1 MGCPILPRPAR
12 AVGDRVTSKAIRR
25 RLRAREPSVASRSN
39 ATGAST
45 SEAKGLETKEEVR
58 QDRIKK
64 KALTGEQ
71 LTRYLA
77 ELPAVGPRLVGPS
90 LLPARTGLRV
100 NEALVRRVSDV
111 NLDAR
116 CTSNLTGARSRR
128 ILDDLRG
135 YGASE
140 VAA

>member
-77 ELPAVGPRLVGPS
+77 ELPAVGPRLLGPS

-100 NEALVRRVSDV
+100 TERLPRRLSAVI
-111 NLDAR
+111 
-116 CTSNLTGARSRR
+116 LTPPSTPNPPG
-128 ILDDLRG
+128 
-135 YGASE
+135 
-140 VAA
+140 